1 MPNSNNR
8 LANAQTAR
16 RKRVANMMK
25 GAVPNYKRRN
35 TRRNNRKNR
44 NTRRNNRR

>member
-35 TRRNNRKNR
+35 TRRNNR

>member
-1 MPNSNNR
+1 MPNSNKP
-8 LANAQTAR
+8 ANAQTAR
-16 RKRVANMMK
+16 RKRVANMMS

-35 TRRNNRKNR
+35 TRRNNR